1 MASRR
6 TYTEDEVLNMLDDD
20 DLDLGDEIFLEG
32 SDDEF
37 SAGEEDNCKID
48 SCYSEVNET
57 DSIDIHNLR

>member
-20 DLDLGDEIFLEG
+20 DLDLGDEICFEG

-37 SAGEEDNCKID
+37 SAGGGRE
-48 SCYSEVNET
+48 
-57 DSIDIHNLR
+57 LRNRQLL

>member
-1 MASRR
+1 MAFRR

-20 DLDLGDEIFLEG
+20 DRDEICFEG

-37 SAGEEDNCKID
+37 SAGEEENYEID

>member
-20 DLDLGDEIFLEG
+20 DLDLGDEICFEG
-32 SDDEF
+32 
-37 SAGEEDNCKID
+37 ID